1 MAEVQ
6 IADYHL
12 RIFEDGVPADWTGLR
27 ASAALFDEYDVQ
39 SREPGPVGVAVLS
52 TPQGRELV
60 VAQHQQPSGPGFP
73 LGVLLVPE
81 TGLLLIGAGERLL
94 AYDIRVP
101 ERLWEDR
108 AEFGFWAFARHGD
121 VILMLAE
128 LELAAWTMGGR
139 KLWTMFVEPPWS
151 YTVHEQTVTLDVMGL
166 VRSLDLRTGTLVE
179 GSL

>member
-6 IADYHL
+6 VGDYRL

-39 SREPGPVGVAVLS
+39 SREPGPVGVVVLS
-52 TPQGRELV
+52 TPQARELV
-60 VAQHQQPSGPGFP
+60 VAQRHEPSGPGFP

-94 AYDIRVP
+94 AYDVRVP

-121 VILMLAE
+121 VILMLDE
-128 LELAAWTMGGR
+128 LELAAWTTESH
-139 KLWTMFVEPPWS
+139 KLWTMFVEPPWT
-151 YTVHEQTVTLDVMGL
+151 YTVSGQTMTLDVMGQ
-166 VRSLDLRTGTLVE
+166 VRSLDLRTGTLVK
-179 GSL
+179 GKP